1 MNYNYSIWNDMELFG
16 TKFRC
21 LELKRMKRNV
31 LGVSLKGMSLSID
44 KTFQGGFS
52 SKPCLIAK
60 G

>member
-1 MNYNYSIWNDMELFG
+1 MELFG